1 MPDITVRGI
10 DLHYTITGTGPAVVL
25 IHGWPFTGHEWQ
37 PLAPL
42 LAAGG
47 YQVIVPDLR
56 GCGDSAKPTSGYTK
70 RDVAEDLSG
79 LMHALGHRTARV
91 VGSDIGAM
99 VAQAWA
105 LAHPGE
111 IERLVLAES
120 TLPGFGL
127 EQIMN
132 FAAGGS
138 WHFGFHAQVDLAE
151 MLTAGKE
158 EAYLDGFW
166 RLMSRDGLDATARA
180 EYLRSYS
187 APGGMRGGFQHYST
201 LLTDGQA
208 ARAAVAEKGR
218 LPMPVLVLN
227 GEFGL
232 PQAPLLDGARQLA
245 TDVRADT
252 IPGSSHTIGSDN
264 PAWLAERLIGFFGP
278 DIAAPEDQGRPDA
291 SRE

>member
-1 MPDITVRGI
+1 VSGARRLAGRWPSAGRSTRRRRFGRPARTGYSLERPGHDLVIGRIDEGQNAAPGYGRMLRRGLTLPLQARRPGHGGVELPRQQVHHLAECLPQRGFARGQVVRRSR
-10 DLHYTITGTGPAVVL
+10 HNTSM
-25 IHGWPFTGHEWQ
+25 
-37 PLAPL
+37 
-42 LAAGG
+42 
-47 YQVIVPDLR
+47 LR
-56 GCGDSAKPTSGYTK
+56 
-70 RDVAEDLSG
+70 
-79 LMHALGHRTARV
+79 
-91 VGSDIGAM
+91 
-99 VAQAWA
+99 
-105 LAHPGE
+105 
-111 IERLVLAES
+111 LAES
-120 TLPGFGL
+120 ALPGFGL

-166 RLMSRDGLDATARA
+166 RLMSRDGLGATARA
-180 EYLRSYS
+180 EYLRSYN

-208 ARAAVAEKGR
+208 ARAAVAEQGR
-218 LPMPVLVLN
+218 LLMPVLVLN

-245 TDVRADT
+245 TDVRAGT

-278 DIAAPEDQGRPDA
+278 DIAASEDQGRPDA
-291 SRE
+291 SRG